1 MRYYYYNMKV
11 NEVIRQFF
19 EDGKKIRDI
28 AFSCKA
34 DECTVRMWIREEKK
48 RRKEK
53 NKEAQNE

>member
-1 MRYYYYNMKV
+1 MKV

-48 RRKEK
+48 RRQEQ
-53 NKEAQNE
+53 NKEAQKWIAPVY

>member
-11 NEVIRQFF
+11 NEAIRQFF
-19 EDGKKIRDI
+19 EDGKKIKDI

-48 RRKEK
+48 RRQEQ
-53 NKEAQNE
+53 NKE

>member
-1 MRYYYYNMKV
+1 MRYYYYNIKV
-11 NEVIRQFF
+11 YEEIRQFF

-34 DECTVRMWIREEKK
+34 DECTVRMWNREEKK

>member
-1 MRYYYYNMKV
+1 MKV
-11 NEVIRQFF
+11 NEAIRQFF